1 MSLAPVYAEMEDQVN
16 QLCRAVK
23 RMQASVNS
31 QGRTVGVKSLVTSPV
46 FRGDECEEAHEFI
59 RNYKR
64 AGRLNGWDAN
74 NLALGLPLYLKLM
87 LARGLRLCLWLTRC
101 LLKNYLSN

>member
-16 QLCRAVK
+16 QLCREVG

-31 QGRTVGVKSLVTSPV
+31 QGRRVGVKSSVTFPG
-46 FRGDECEEAHEFI
+46 FRGDECEDAHKFI

-64 AGRLNGWDAN
+64 ASRLNG
-74 NLALGLPLYLKLM
+74 
-87 LARGLRLCLWLTRC
+87 
-101 LLKNYLSN
+101 